1 MAQKQ
6 NPKGKAAPKGGA
18 AKKQGGG
25 NRAFLLI
32 IALVVVAGVG
42 WLVMARGG
50 GIGSTAALPTPQE
63 FEGIAATV
71 EADKSAGLAQGSPDA
86 PIEILEF
93 ADYSCPHCG
102 TFSGFAGKLLRQ
114 NYVEPANGPVR
125 WITFDFVLGGFPN
138 TVSAS
143 MAARCAGEQGA
154 YWPYHDMLF
163 SRQNQWARSPNP
175 AGTFDE
181 IAGDVGL
188 DRGQWGE
195 CMTEGRYI
203 EQIAA
208 ARKYGESLGVGSTP
222 TLFINGRQIDLA
234 GVEPYS
240 HIEGLIQAE
249 LAAVAGGA
257 SAGEGAESGG
267 DSGGG

>member
-1 MAQKQ
+1 MSQKQ
-6 NPKGKAAPKGGA
+6 RPQQSAP
-18 AKKQGGG
+18 AKKGGG
-25 NRAFLLI
+25 NRAFLI
-32 IALVVVAGVG
+32 VIALIVVAGVG

-50 GIGSTAALPTPQE
+50 GIGSTTALPTPQE

-71 EADKSAGLAQGSPDA
+71 EADKSSGLVQGSPDA
-86 PIEILEF
+86 PVEILEF

-114 NYVEPANGPVR
+114 NYVEPAGGPVR

-154 YWPYHDMLF
+154 YWAYHDMLF

-175 AGTFDE
+175 AGAFNE
-181 IAGDVGL
+181 IAEDVGL
-188 DRGQWGE
+188 DTGQWGE

-222 TLFINGRQIDLA
+222 TLFINGERIDLG

-249 LAAVAGGA
+249 LAASSDG
-257 SAGEGAESGG
+257 SEGAATGG
-267 DSGGG
+267 DSGGGR